1 MRRVKYR
8 RKNRGYSAVE
18 ALVDAQKIVFS
29 PMIFQTIGTMLDLGI
44 LKLIDKKPVSANL
57 IMEKLQISE
66 YAVNTILESAQV
78 FGVVDCDKEG
88 LFSVT
93 KLGKSFLYDQMTI
106 VNFNF
111 IRNCCYL
118 GASEMTES
126 FLREKPMGLKKFY
139 KDGDTLYPL
148 LPQMSEIFKKSWYEF
163 DNYYSDNCFEEVYNI
178 IASQHP
184 EKFFDIGGNTGG
196 FEKVC
201 LVKNPNIDISMLD
214 LKANIEVVSKNSQL
228 KKCKFYSVN
237 MLEEEPNLPKISGAV
252 LMSQFLDCFSKAQ
265 IKRILENIKKSA
277 DKETKVYILEPFT
290 DNQYFEASKLS
301 LIEISLYFTC
311 MANGNS
317 KMYKKSEMIQLVKDA
332 GLEVSNIYENIG
344 THEYTLL
351 ECSL

>member
-1 MRRVKYR
+1 
-8 RKNRGYSAVE
+8 
-18 ALVDAQKIVFS
+18 
-29 PMIFQTIGTMLDLGI
+29 
-44 LKLIDKKPVSANL
+44 
-57 IMEKLQISE
+57 
-66 YAVNTILESAQV
+66 
-78 FGVVDCDKEG
+78 
-88 LFSVT
+88 
-93 KLGKSFLYDQMTI
+93 
-106 VNFNF
+106 
-111 IRNCCYL
+111 
-118 GASEMTES
+118 
-126 FLREKPMGLKKFY
+126 
-139 KDGDTLYPL
+139 
-148 LPQMSEIFKKSWYEF
+148 MSEIFKKSWYEF

>member
-44 LKLIDKKPVSANL
+44 LKLIDKKPISANL
-57 IMEKLQISE
+57 IMEELQISE

-139 KDGDTLYPL
+139 KDGDTIYPL

-201 LVKNPNIDISMLD
+201 LVKNPNIDISILD

-317 KMYKKSEMIQLVKDA
+317 KMYKNLRWFNLSKMPV
-332 GLEVSNIYENIG
+332 
-344 THEYTLL
+344 
-351 ECSL
+351 